1 MLFPVFNIAGM
12 MLDNFTSEHVPVDM
26 RINFRGGDGFMSQ
39 HALNGPQIGAA
50 FQQMGGKGMAE
61 RVRADIL
68 GDAGLFRQFFNH
80 VKHHDAGDTIAP
92 SCQKYVIFVSFLD
105 FPRLRS
111 ANQYFISLMARGE
124 IGTRRCLLPLPSTL
138 MNPSSK

>member
-39 HALNGPQIGAA
+39 HALNCPQIGAA

-105 FPRLRS
+105 FSQVTVCKPIL
-111 ANQYFISLMARGE
+111 YFFDGAGGR
-124 IGTRRCLLPLPSTL
+124 
-138 MNPSSK
+138 